1 MQSMFTYSQPRALF
15 SRNIKMQSIVFME
28 YVFTL
33 WFFFF
38 LRCQI
43 SIPAP
48 TAVEKVGS
56 KSRLWANA
64 HCYSEHCLLF
74 FFSCGLSFT

>member
-38 LRCQI
+38 GAKLAFLH
-43 SIPAP
+43 P
-48 TAVEKVGS
+48 
-56 KSRLWANA
+56 RLWKKLGQNRGYGQMLIVILNIA
-64 HCYSEHCLLF
+64 CCF
-74 FFSCGLSFT
+74 FFLVV